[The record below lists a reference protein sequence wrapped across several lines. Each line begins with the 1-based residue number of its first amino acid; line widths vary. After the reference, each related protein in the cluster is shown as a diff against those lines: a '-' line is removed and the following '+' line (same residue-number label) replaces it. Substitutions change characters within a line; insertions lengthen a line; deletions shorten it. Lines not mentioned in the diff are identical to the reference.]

1 MSLKFGK
8 TTELLH
14 YHKYVWT
21 FKMENRSVY
30 VLVILFFEWEYNCFT
45 VLCQFLPCGWTQ
57 SLSQSEVSQKEKN
70 KYHVSVYM
78 WSLEKCYQ

>member
-45 VLCQFLPCGWTQ
+45 VLC
-57 SLSQSEVSQKEKN
+57 
-70 KYHVSVYM
+70 
-78 WSLEKCYQ
+78 

>member
-14 YHKYVWT
+14 YHKYVWA

-45 VLCQFLPCGWTQ
+45 VLC
-57 SLSQSEVSQKEKN
+57 
-70 KYHVSVYM
+70 
-78 WSLEKCYQ
+78 